1 MKRGGKMVRTY
12 GLYLVL
18 ILCISFFLPRFLPG
32 SPLSVLDEATASQ
45 NMEAFPDTFREYYA
59 PEKPEAVQFL
69 LYLKHLLC
77 GDLGYSLT
85 GKRKVAD
92 MIGESL
98 GYSLLLAG
106 LAMTVSTW
114 IGVWYGMR
122 AGLKEGSS
130 PVRLFPLIL
139 LQAVPVFLLAE
150 SLRLLFSYRLSWFP
164 PRGAYSV
171 GMHPSSEGFLLD
183 VLYHMVLPLTVMI
196 LSEIPGIAV
205 FTYNSTVRIKKQQFV
220 RMAVYLNLT
229 QNIIEKKYIFRNI
242 LPEILGKLSIQSISC
257 VAGTMFVE
265 AVFAYPGIGML
276 LRTATANRDYPLMQG
291 VLLTVCTLALVI
303 NAIFEFLIQQ
313 ISRR

>member
-59 PEKPEAVQFL
+59 PEKPESVQFL
-69 LYLKHLLC
+69 LYLKHILC

-106 LAMTVSTW
+106 LAMTVSTC

-130 PVRLFPLIL
+130 PVRLFHLIL
-139 LQAVPVFLLAE
+139 LQAVPVF
-150 SLRLLFSYRLSWFP
+150 
-164 PRGAYSV
+164 
-171 GMHPSSEGFLLD
+171 
-183 VLYHMVLPLTVMI
+183 
-196 LSEIPGIAV
+196 
-205 FTYNSTVRIKKQQFV
+205 
-220 RMAVYLNLT
+220 
-229 QNIIEKKYIFRNI
+229 
-242 LPEILGKLSIQSISC
+242 
-257 VAGTMFVE
+257 
-265 AVFAYPGIGML
+265 
-276 LRTATANRDYPLMQG
+276 
-291 VLLTVCTLALVI
+291 
-303 NAIFEFLIQQ
+303 
-313 ISRR
+313 

>member
-1 MKRGGKMVRTY
+1 MY
-12 GLYLVL
+12 
-18 ILCISFFLPRFLPG
+18 
-32 SPLSVLDEATASQ
+32 
-45 NMEAFPDTFREYYA
+45 
-59 PEKPEAVQFL
+59 
-69 LYLKHLLC
+69 
-77 GDLGYSLT
+77 
-85 GKRKVAD
+85 
-92 MIGESL
+92 
-98 GYSLLLAG
+98 
-106 LAMTVSTW
+106 
-114 IGVWYGMR
+114 
-122 AGLKEGSS
+122 
-130 PVRLFPLIL
+130 
-139 LQAVPVFLLAE
+139 
-150 SLRLLFSYRLSWFP
+150 
-164 PRGAYSV
+164 
-171 GMHPSSEGFLLD
+171 PSSEGFLLD

-291 VLLTVCTLALVI
+291 NLLTVCTLALVI

>member
-59 PEKPEAVQFL
+59 PEKPESVQFL
-69 LYLKHLLC
+69 LYLKHILC

-106 LAMTVSTW
+106 LAMTVSTC

-229 QNIIEKKYIFRNI
+229 QNIIEKKYIFR
-242 LPEILGKLSIQSISC
+242 KQ
-257 VAGTMFVE
+257 
-265 AVFAYPGIGML
+265 
-276 LRTATANRDYPLMQG
+276 
-291 VLLTVCTLALVI
+291 
-303 NAIFEFLIQQ
+303 
-313 ISRR
+313 

>member
-69 LYLKHLLC
+69 LYLKHLLS

-106 LAMTVSTW
+106 LAMTVSTC

-150 SLRLLFSYRLSWFP
+150 SLRLLFSYR
-164 PRGAYSV
+164 
-171 GMHPSSEGFLLD
+171 
-183 VLYHMVLPLTVMI
+183 
-196 LSEIPGIAV
+196 
-205 FTYNSTVRIKKQQFV
+205 
-220 RMAVYLNLT
+220 
-229 QNIIEKKYIFRNI
+229 FR
-242 LPEILGKLSIQSISC
+242 Q
-257 VAGTMFVE
+257 VE
-265 AVFAYPGIGML
+265 
-276 LRTATANRDYPLMQG
+276 RTALG
-291 VLLTVCTLALVI
+291 CTRLPRAFFWMCFI
-303 NAIFEFLIQQ
+303 IWCF
-313 ISRR
+313 R

>member
-59 PEKPEAVQFL
+59 PEKPESVQFL

-114 IGVWYGMR
+114 IGVCCRQYLSFFLRR
-122 AGLKEGSS
+122 ACGFCS
-130 PVRLFPLIL
+130 PTGFP
-139 LQAVPVFLLAE
+139 
-150 SLRLLFSYRLSWFP
+150 
-164 PRGAYSV
+164 
-171 GMHPSSEGFLLD
+171 GFRQGER
-183 VLYHMVLPLTVMI
+183 T
-196 LSEIPGIAV
+196 A
-205 FTYNSTVRIKKQQFV
+205 
-220 RMAVYLNLT
+220 
-229 QNIIEKKYIFRNI
+229 
-242 LPEILGKLSIQSISC
+242 LGC
-257 VAGTMFVE
+257 TH
-265 AVFAYPGIGML
+265 L
-276 LRTATANRDYPLMQG
+276 LRAFFWMCFIIWCFR
-291 VLLTVCTLALVI
+291 
-303 NAIFEFLIQQ
+303 
-313 ISRR
+313 

>member
-59 PEKPEAVQFL
+59 PEKPEAQFL

-106 LAMTVSTW
+106 LAMTVSTC
-114 IGVWYGMR
+114 IGAWYGMR

-139 LQAVPVFLLAE
+139 LQAVPVFF
-150 SLRLLFSYRLSWFP
+150 LRRACGFCFP
-164 PRGAYSV
+164 T
-171 GMHPSSEGFLLD
+171 GF
-183 VLYHMVLPLTVMI
+183 
-196 LSEIPGIAV
+196 PG
-205 FTYNSTVRIKKQQFV
+205 
-220 RMAVYLNLT
+220 
-229 QNIIEKKYIFRNI
+229 FRQG
-242 LPEILGKLSIQSISC
+242 E
-257 VAGTMFVE
+257 
-265 AVFAYPGIGML
+265 
-276 LRTATANRDYPLMQG
+276 RTALG
-291 VLLTVCTLALVI
+291 CTRLPRAFFWMCFI
-303 NAIFEFLIQQ
+303 IWCFP
-313 ISRR
+313 

>member
-69 LYLKHLLC
+69 LYLKHLLS

-106 LAMTVSTW
+106 LAMTVSTC

-164 PRGAYSV
+164 SRGAYSV

-229 QNIIEKKYIFRNI
+229 QNIIEKKYNN
-242 LPEILGKLSIQSISC
+242 
-257 VAGTMFVE
+257 
-265 AVFAYPGIGML
+265 ML
-276 LRTATANRDYPLMQG
+276 K
-291 VLLTVCTLALVI
+291 
-303 NAIFEFLIQQ
+303 
-313 ISRR
+313 

>member
-1 MKRGGKMVRTY
+1 MHQ
-12 GLYLVL
+12 
-18 ILCISFFLPRFLPG
+18 FFP
-32 SPLSVLDEATASQ
+32 S
-45 NMEAFPDTFREYYA
+45 AFFA
-59 PEKPEAVQFL
+59 
-69 LYLKHLLC
+69 

-106 LAMTVSTW
+106 LAMTVSTC
-114 IGVWYGMR
+114 IGVWYWMR

-164 PRGAYSV
+164 SRGAYSV

-291 VLLTVCTLALVI
+291 ILLTVCTLALVI

>member
-69 LYLKHLLC
+69 LYLKHLLS

-106 LAMTVSTW
+106 LAMTVSTC
-114 IGVWYGMR
+114 IGVWDAGR
-122 AGLKEGSS
+122 A
-130 PVRLFPLIL
+130 
-139 LQAVPVFLLAE
+139 
-150 SLRLLFSYRLSWFP
+150 
-164 PRGAYSV
+164 
-171 GMHPSSEGFLLD
+171 
-183 VLYHMVLPLTVMI
+183 
-196 LSEIPGIAV
+196 
-205 FTYNSTVRIKKQQFV
+205 
-220 RMAVYLNLT
+220 
-229 QNIIEKKYIFRNI
+229 
-242 LPEILGKLSIQSISC
+242 
-257 VAGTMFVE
+257 
-265 AVFAYPGIGML
+265 
-276 LRTATANRDYPLMQG
+276 
-291 VLLTVCTLALVI
+291 
-303 NAIFEFLIQQ
+303 
-313 ISRR
+313 